1 MPKIDKDQLYNHLVK
16 LEHDVTEKLNEYDAG
31 EHISVDNYI
40 EKLLFMRE
48 LNTIS
53 LIRYIVADF
62 PEVK

>member
-16 LEHDVTEKLNEYDAG
+16 LEHDVMEKLNEYDAG
-31 EHISVDNYI
+31 EHISVDIYI